1 MWGVISASYQ
11 SRAPL
16 EKVMTSRTELWR
28 VLLITQA
35 FNISSLI
42 SESRCFT
49 ATLCFNPLYA
59 LCALHDYHRPLC
71 LQFKRACWTELMGP
85 LTRIRVV
92 SSTPS
97 RRVCVF
103 DLETVSMSLRP
114 LVTMIHRLE
123 RIEGILWF
131 YRNKTLHIPKYRSW
145 WHKSVMYE
153 SYPLLFELRPTFS
166 PCIWSILVQVWT

>member
-59 LCALHDYHRPLC
+59 LFALHDYHRPLC

-97 RRVCVF
+97 AGLCFWSRDRLDVTSPTR
-103 DLETVSMSLRP
+103 DYDSQTWEDSMNSIGTKRFKYQSIEADDISL
-114 LVTMIHRLE
+114 
-123 RIEGILWF
+123 
-131 YRNKTLHIPKYRSW
+131 
-145 WHKSVMYE
+145 
-153 SYPLLFELRPTFS
+153 
-166 PCIWSILVQVWT
+166 

>member
-28 VLLITQA
+28 VLLITRA

-42 SESRCFT
+42 SKSRCFT
-49 ATLCFNPLYA
+49 ATLCFNPLY
-59 LCALHDYHRPLC
+59 ALHDYHRPLC

-97 RRVCVF
+97 ASLCFWSWDHLDVTSPTRGYDSQTWEDRGDSMNSKGTKRFTYQSIEAV
-103 DLETVSMSLRP
+103 DVS
-114 LVTMIHRLE
+114 
-123 RIEGILWF
+123 
-131 YRNKTLHIPKYRSW
+131 K
-145 WHKSVMYE
+145 
-153 SYPLLFELRPTFS
+153 
-166 PCIWSILVQVWT
+166 

>member
-1 MWGVISASYQ
+1 MWGVISVSYQ

-16 EKVMTSRTELWR
+16 EKVMMMMTSRTELWR
-28 VLLITQA
+28 VLLITRA

-42 SESRCFT
+42 SEIRCFT

-59 LCALHDYHRPLC
+59 LFALHDYHRPLC

-97 RRVCVF
+97 ASLCFWSRDSLDVTSPTCDYDSQTWEDRG
-103 DLETVSMSLRP
+103 DSMNFIGTKRFIYQSIEADDISL
-114 LVTMIHRLE
+114 
-123 RIEGILWF
+123 
-131 YRNKTLHIPKYRSW
+131 
-145 WHKSVMYE
+145 
-153 SYPLLFELRPTFS
+153 
-166 PCIWSILVQVWT
+166 